1 MQKLDESIPLLT
13 SCFDYY
19 LQVQIVFLWEKTIS
33 SVSPFQKK
41 TSLIM
46 IIDAFIQTSRDF
58 LLFADSSNQQINQ
71 FLEIS
76 RRMWR

>member
-1 MQKLDESIPLLT
+1 
-13 SCFDYY
+13 
-19 LQVQIVFLWEKTIS
+19 
-33 SVSPFQKK
+33 
-41 TSLIM
+41 M